1 MYQNINFSINFN
13 GQIYST
19 KGYVALSSEE
29 AKVGANRTGFAL
41 FRVNRAI
48 KINEK
53 PYEIFGSTP
62 NSPLGFKLY
71 GELDMDDFEVN
82 QAKDG
87 LAWSPELKE
96 LFYNTLASNIQ
107 KIVSIGRLPWKKI
120 HELEKPKVINTPV
133 KTVPTTPKPENV
145 IITSNNTNT
154 SEITTITSPVSY
166 IQEETPEKNDIIF
179 NYAGNDFTIKI
190 EELNN
195 AILYKIAEFDN
206 YRKRT
211 IKEKAELILNGGEK
225 TITALL
231 PVLDDLERAM
241 QHMDKA
247 TDVNSLREGVEL
259 IINKLQKT
267 LSEQGLS
274 RIDTANAD
282 FTTDLHEAIAFIP
295 APTEELKGKVV
306 DCVQA
311 GYKLNE
317 KVIRYAKV
325 AVGQ

>member
-1 MYQNINFSINFN
+1 MENKEEILNTENNATEYTNNDSAVKNETETSIN
-13 GQIYST
+13 ST
-19 KGYVALSSEE
+19 NEE
-29 AKVGANRTGFAL
+29 QPVETAE
-41 FRVNRAI
+41 
-48 KINEK
+48 EK
-53 PYEIFGSTP
+53 E
-62 NSPLGFKLY
+62 
-71 GELDMDDFEVN
+71 
-82 QAKDG
+82 
-87 LAWSPELKE
+87 
-96 LFYNTLASNIQ
+96 
-107 KIVSIGRLPWKKI
+107 
-120 HELEKPKVINTPV
+120 
-133 KTVPTTPKPENV
+133 PTT
-145 IITSNNTNT
+145 
-154 SEITTITSPVSY
+154 
-166 IQEETPEKNDIIF
+166 EEKLAAAE
-179 NYAGNDFTIKI
+179 AKI

-195 AILYKIAEFDN
+195 TILYKIAEFDN

-247 TDVNSLREGVEL
+247 TDVDSLREGVEL

>member
-1 MYQNINFSINFN
+1 MEN
-13 GQIYST
+13 
-19 KGYVALSSEE
+19 KEE
-29 AKVGANRTGFAL
+29 IL
-41 FRVNRAI
+41 
-48 KINEK
+48 NE
-53 PYEIFGSTP
+53 E
-62 NSPLGFKLY
+62 N
-71 GELDMDDFEVN
+71 
-82 QAKDG
+82 
-87 LAWSPELKE
+87 
-96 LFYNTLASNIQ
+96 
-107 KIVSIGRLPWKKI
+107 
-120 HELEKPKVINTPV
+120 V
-133 KTVPTTPKPENV
+133 KTEEN
-145 IITSNNTNT
+145 
-154 SEITTITSPVSY
+154 ITTENAEATEPAENPAET
-166 IQEETPEKNDIIF
+166 EERELTVEEKLS
-179 NYAGNDFTIKI
+179 AAEAKI

-195 AILYKIAEFDN
+195 AILYKVAEFDN

-247 TDVNSLREGVEL
+247 TDVASLREGVEL
-259 IINKLQKT
+259 IINKLHKT

-274 RIDTANAD
+274 RIETNEAD

-295 APTEELKGKVV
+295 APTEELKGKVI